1 MVPGRVNNSGFVTNE
16 LLNWICLCAL
26 VFVALIPA
34 LAALRDA
41 LEAEARP
48 TAWQVV
54 IAVAWGLARGVIP
67 MVVVF
72 VAISYGVVRLLTFRP
87 GTRVRITGGPWAGAA
102 GVVADDHDPSSPG
115 PVTVVLNMD
124 GAERRERL
132 SPYNVRKAW
141 LPRWL

>member
-1 MVPGRVNNSGFVTNE
+1 MVPGRVTKPGFVTNE
-16 LLNWICLCAL
+16 LLNWVALGAL
-26 VFVALIPA
+26 VFMALIPA
-34 LAALRDA
+34 FVALRDA
-41 LEAEARP
+41 LEAEPRP

-54 IAVAWGLARGVIP
+54 KAVAWGLARGVIP
-67 MVVVF
+67 ILLVLAAM
-72 VAISYGVVRLLTFRP
+72 SYGVVRLLTFRP
-87 GTRVRITGGPWAGAA
+87 GTRVRITDGPLAGAA

-115 PVTVVLNMD
+115 PITVVLNMD